1 MKMKSNAGF
10 TLVEVVIALGVLAF
24 GIMAMFGLQALSI
37 RGNSD
42 ANGVTTRAT
51 LSADR
56 VEAII
61 PSSYQSNDFRDN
73 DSDGTNQDTNHDGID
88 DVAAGGL
95 NYGLDDIGAA
105 ADGSRVTADGRHS
118 VFWNVAVDYPAD
130 NAKTVNVITVDNASG
145 KSVSVSYIVT
155 KPL

>member
-37 RGNSD
+37 RGNAD

-56 VEAII
+56 IEAII

-73 DSDGTNQDTNHDGID
+73 DNDGTNQDPDHNGTDNDG
-88 DVAAGGL
+88 G
-95 NYGLDDIGAA
+95 NYGLDDIGVA
-105 ADGSRVTADGRHS
+105 ADGSRVTADGRHN

-145 KSVSVSYIVT
+145 KQVSVSYIVT